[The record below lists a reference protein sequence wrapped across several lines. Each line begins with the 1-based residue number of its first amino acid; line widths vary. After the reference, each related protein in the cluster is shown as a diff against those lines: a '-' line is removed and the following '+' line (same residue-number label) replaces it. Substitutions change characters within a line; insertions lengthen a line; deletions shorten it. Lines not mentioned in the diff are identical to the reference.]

1 MSKKYEQ
8 LAMDIIEKVGG
19 KHNINDVYHCQTR
32 LRFKL
37 VDESIA
43 KTKELE
49 AMEGVAK
56 VIMNAGVYQVVI
68 GTHVKDVFEEI
79 EKLVDIKGKDVVSDE
94 KKSIFSKVIDL
105 VLSNQSFL
113 HYPVLVW

>member
-56 VIMNAGVYQVVI
+56 VIMNAGWSY
-68 GTHVKDVFEEI
+68 VKKKY
-79 EKLVDIKGKDVVSDE
+79 KL
-94 KKSIFSKVIDL
+94 
-105 VLSNQSFL
+105 NTTNFL
-113 HYPVLVW
+113 FLCNC